1 MDYDEPTIL
10 DKLRLQIDNTD
21 NEILYLIKRR
31 FQTIKKIAK
40 YKLEHNLE
48 IEDLNREDAIML
60 DKTRKSIT
68 LNLNE
73 SFTRE
78 LFEIILQESKIQQ
91 RDFIEKKQ
99 NKK

>member
-10 DKLRLQIDNTD
+10 EKLRLQIDNTD
-21 NEILYLIKRR
+21 NEIMFLIKRR
-31 FQTIKKIAK
+31 FQSIKKVAK

-48 IEDLNREDAIML
+48 IEDLDREDAVML

-68 LNLNE
+68 MDLNE
-73 SFTRE
+73 SFIRE
-78 LFEIILQESKIQQ
+78 VFEIILTESKIQQ